1 MSASERDFDKRLESV
16 IATIVAVIALL
27 VLAAWM
33 LDAREDA
40 KYVEKDITRTVTLAP
55 GDAFIGI
62 AEDVTYTGI
71 NNQTATFSIHYQDEG
86 IREPRNITYASG
98 KTFTLAVVN
107 DDSGKRI
114 PVKFRFVKRDGDDV
128 TFEQTTQEDV
138 DKKTGK
144 LRYPLEGIDAK

>member
-1 MSASERDFDKRLESV
+1 MSTSERDFDERIESV
-16 IATIVAVIALL
+16 IATIVVVIALL
-27 VLAAWM
+27 VFAAWM
-33 LDAREDA
+33 LDARENA

-55 GDAFIGI
+55 GDSFIGI
-62 AEDVTYTGI
+62 ADHITYTGI

-86 IREPRNITYASG
+86 IREPRNITYVLG
-98 KTFTLAVVN
+98 KTFTLTVVD

-114 PVKFRFVKRDGDDV
+114 PVKFRFTERNGDNV

-144 LRYPLEGIDAK
+144 LRYPLEGVDAK